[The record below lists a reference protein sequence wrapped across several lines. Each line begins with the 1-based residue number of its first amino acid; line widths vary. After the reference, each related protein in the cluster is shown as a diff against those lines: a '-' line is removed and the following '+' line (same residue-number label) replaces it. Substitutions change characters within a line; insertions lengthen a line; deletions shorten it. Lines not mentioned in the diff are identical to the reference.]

1 MPDVDM
7 AGQKW
12 APFGHRDIAKVDKMA
27 YKRGIVTRC
36 VKLTERMFDV
46 I

>member
-1 MPDVDM
+1 MKNQADP
-7 AGQKW
+7 
-12 APFGHRDIAKVDKMA
+12 
-27 YKRGIVTRC
+27 GIPRNLKSIENTINVTRC